1 MTITVV
7 RFFDRARDALIVARE
22 LEDTG
27 IAREDISIIAN
38 NSEDWYHDNR
48 IDERRIDERHR
59 HEHDHDN
66 NTAEGAGA
74 GATLGGLLGGGAG
87 VLAGLGMLAVPG
99 IGPLVAAGWLATAV
113 AGAATGAVAGG
124 LVGGLV
130 GALTESGVSKED
142 ARAYAE
148 GVRRGGALVMVRIPA
163 SRAEEAEAIMERR
176 NAIEARR
183 LRDYYDRHGWE
194 GLDDDRYD
202 ESAIRAEREALRR
215 YPPHTHS

>member
-22 LEDTG
+22 LEDSG
-27 IAREDISIIAN
+27 IAHEDISIIAN
-38 NSEDWYHDNR
+38 NSEDWYRDGR
-48 IDERRIDERHR
+48 VDERRIERHR
-59 HEHDHDN
+59 HDDDDN
-66 NTAEGAGA
+66 NAAEGAGA
-74 GATLGGLLGGGAG
+74 GATLGGLIGGGAG

-130 GALTESGVSKED
+130 GALTESGVSKDD
-142 ARAYAE
+142 AKAYAE
-148 GVRRGGALVMVRIPA
+148 GVRRGGALVMARVPA
-163 SRAEEAEAIMERR
+163 ARAEQVEAVMERR
-176 NAIEARR
+176 SAIEART

-194 GLDDDRYD
+194 GLEDEGYD
-202 ESAIRAEREALRR
+202 EKAIRDEREALRR
-215 YPPHTHS
+215 YSPPPH

>member
-22 LEDTG
+22 LEDGG
-27 IAREDISIIAN
+27 IPRDDISIIAN

-59 HEHDHDN
+59 HEHEHGAAD
-66 NTAEGAGA
+66 GAGA

-130 GALTESGVSKED
+130 GALTDSGVSQED
-142 ARAYAE
+142 AKAYAE
-148 GVRRGGALVMVRIPA
+148 GVRRGGALVMARIPA
-163 SRAEEAEAIMERR
+163 SRAEEAEAVMERR

-194 GLDDDRYD
+194 GLDDDVAYD
-202 ESAIRAEREALRR
+202 EKAIRAEREALRR
-215 YPPHTHS
+215 YPPH

>member
-7 RFFDRARDALIVARE
+7 RFFDQARDALLVARE
-22 LEDTG
+22 LEDSG
-27 IAREDISIIAN
+27 VPRDDISIIAN
-38 NSEDWYHDNR
+38 NSEDWYRDNR
-48 IDERRIDERHR
+48 IDERRIEERHR
-59 HEHDHDN
+59 AEHDHDN
-66 NTAEGAGA
+66 NAAEGAGT

-142 ARAYAE
+142 AKAYAE
-148 GVRRGGALVMVRIPA
+148 GVRRGGALVMVRVLA
-163 SRAEEAEAIMERR
+163 TRAEEIEAIMERR
-176 NAIEARR
+176 SAIEARA
-183 LRDYYDRHGWE
+183 LRDYYDRNGWE
-194 GLDDDRYD
+194 GLDDDAYD
-202 ESAIRAEREALRR
+202 EKAIRAEREALRR

>member
-22 LEDTG
+22 LEDSG
-27 IAREDISIIAN
+27 IARDDISIIAN

-48 IDERRIDERHR
+48 IDERRIEHHR
-59 HEHDHDN
+59 HEHEH
-66 NTAEGAGA
+66 GAGA
-74 GATLGGLLGGGAG
+74 GAAMGGLLGGGAG

-124 LVGGLV
+124 LVG
-130 GALTESGVSKED
+130 ALTDSGVSKED
-142 ARAYAE
+142 AKAYAA
-148 GVRRGGALVMVRIPA
+148 GVRRGGALVMARVPA
-163 SRAEEAEAIMERR
+163 ARAGQVEAIMERR
-176 NAIEARR
+176 SSIEGRT
-183 LRDYYDRHGWE
+183 LRDYYDRLGWE
-194 GLDDDRYD
+194 GLDDDAYD
-202 ESAIRAEREALRR
+202 EKAIRAERDALRR

>member
-22 LEDTG
+22 LEDSG
-27 IAREDISIIAN
+27 IARDDISIIAN

-48 IDERRIDERHR
+48 IDERRIDHHR
-59 HEHDHDN
+59 HEHEHGAAD
-66 NTAEGAGA
+66 GAGA
-74 GATLGGLLGGGAG
+74 GAAMGGLLGGGAG

-130 GALTESGVSKED
+130 GALTDSGVSKED
-142 ARAYAE
+142 AKAYAE
-148 GVRRGGALVMVRIPA
+148 GVRRGGALVMVRVPA
-163 SRAEEAEAIMERR
+163 THAEQVEAVMERR
-176 NAIEARR
+176 SAVEART

-194 GLDDDRYD
+194 GLDEGAYD
-202 ESAIRAEREALRR
+202 EKAIRAEREALRR

>member
-7 RFFDRARDALIVARE
+7 RFFDRARDALLVARE
-22 LEDTG
+22 LEDSG
-27 IAREDISIIAN
+27 IPRDDISIIAN

-48 IDERRIDERHR
+48 IDERRIDSHR
-59 HEHDHDN
+59 EHDHDN
-66 NTAEGAGA
+66 NAAEGAGT
-74 GATLGGLLGGGAG
+74 GATLGGLIGGGAG

-142 ARAYAE
+142 AKAYAE

-163 SRAEEAEAIMERR
+163 TRAEEAEAIMERR

-194 GLDDDRYD
+194 GLEDDRYD
-202 ESAIRAEREALRR
+202 EKAIRAEREALRR
-215 YPPHTHS
+215 YPPPAH